1 MAENTI
7 GRQIDRF
14 VMNNCKIANELRKY
28 RDLSGCVN
36 QVSLSSTRVR
46 RPSDAA
52 DYAEYFISEDLS
64 YMDMVVANAAYTL
77 MSGGSGQAFQAETI
91 ARLISGSPSLRIGEK
106 RRADLEAR
114 LTKLAGV
121 RIQILADHDHQV
133 ERDLYEGAFLPI
145 SWSASHERLK
155 FRFLSGETMPL
166 YQYAADH
173 RQLLQVPLSSLRE
186 EIEGGENRRNNT
198 DRSLLLRHYLL
209 QELEILKYPDNK
221 VTEQRVRLLKRDPEG
236 HEMGLLWVLG
246 IIPDS
251 KEASKA
257 PLTAAQTVQRTLAR
271 MLDDWQK
278 SGLLQSVKYQM
289 LPAEE
294 GFGVWFTTE
303 ATPQDLFIFSQ
314 QSDAHL

>member
-1 MAENTI
+1 MTEKT
-7 GRQIDRF
+7 GFWQIDRF

-28 RDLSGCVN
+28 RDLSGCLN
-36 QVSLSSTRVR
+36 QVSLSGTRVR

-64 YMDMVVANAAYTL
+64 YMDLVVANAAYTL
-77 MSGGSGQAFQAETI
+77 MSSGSQEAFQAETI
-91 ARLISGSPSLRIGEK
+91 ARLISGSPDTRSGEK
-106 RRADLEAR
+106 RREDLESR
-114 LTKLAGV
+114 LTKLSK
-121 RIQILADHDHQV
+121 IQIHILADHDHQV

-145 SWSASHERLK
+145 SWSPNRGRLK
-155 FRFLSGETMPL
+155 FQFRSGETMPL
-166 YQYAADH
+166 YQYAGDH
-173 RQLLQVPLSSLRE
+173 RQLLQIPFSSLQDQPD
-186 EIEGGENRRNNT
+186 EGKSRRNNT

-209 QELEILKYPDNK
+209 QELEVLKYPDNK

-236 HEMGLLWVLG
+236 HEMGLLWTLD

-251 KEASKA
+251 KEESKS
-257 PLTAAQTVQRTLAR
+257 PLAAAQTVQRTITR

-278 SGLLQSVKYQM
+278 NGLLQSVKYQM

-303 ATPQDLFIFSQ
+303 KTP
-314 QSDAHL
+314 

>member
-1 MAENTI
+1 MAENAIKRPT
-7 GRQIDRF
+7 DRF

-28 RDLSGCVN
+28 RDLAGCVN
-36 QVSLSSTRVR
+36 QVSLSGTRVR

-52 DYAEYFISEDLS
+52 DYAEYWISEDLS

-77 MSGGSGQAFQAETI
+77 MSCGSGQTFQAETI
-91 ARLISGSPSLRIGEK
+91 ARLISGSPGLRIGEK

-133 ERDLYEGAFLPI
+133 ERDLYEGVFLPI
-145 SWSASHERLK
+145 SWSAGHERLK
-155 FRFLSGETMPL
+155 FRFLSGEPMPL

-186 EIEGGENRRNNT
+186 DAEDGKNRRNNT
-198 DRSLLLRHYLL
+198 DRALLLRHYLL
-209 QELEILKYPDNK
+209 QELEVLKYPDNK

-236 HEMGLLWVLG
+236 HEMGLLWILG
-246 IIPDS
+246 LIPDS
-251 KEASKA
+251 KEESKA
-257 PLTAAQTVQRTLAR
+257 PLTMAQTVQRALAR

-278 SGLLQSVKYQM
+278 SGLLQPVKYQM

-303 ATPQDLFIFSQ
+303 ATP
-314 QSDAHL
+314 